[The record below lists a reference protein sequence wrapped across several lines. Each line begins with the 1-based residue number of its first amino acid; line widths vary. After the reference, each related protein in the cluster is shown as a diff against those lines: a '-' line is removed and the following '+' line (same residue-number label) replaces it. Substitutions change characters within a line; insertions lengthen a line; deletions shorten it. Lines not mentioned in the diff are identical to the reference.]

1 MRTGTQFII
10 FSFIG
15 VLNTVIHYVL
25 FLLLFRLFGAP
36 VMVSSA
42 LGYLVGM
49 VNSFFLNRHWT
60 FKISGTDMGPEFIRF
75 IVVNLVSLG
84 VNLLVLQM
92 LVSQANIMPEIAQGV
107 AILGALVVNFSGNK
121 LWTFNR

>member
-1 MRTGTQFII
+1 
-10 FSFIG
+10 
-15 VLNTVIHYVL
+15 
-25 FLLLFRLFGAP
+25 
-36 VMVSSA
+36 
-42 LGYLVGM
+42 
-49 VNSFFLNRHWT
+49 
-60 FKISGTDMGPEFIRF
+60 MGPEFIRF

>member
-92 LVSQANIMPEIAQGV
+92 LVTKAQSQ
-107 AILGALVVNFSGNK
+107 
-121 LWTFNR
+121 